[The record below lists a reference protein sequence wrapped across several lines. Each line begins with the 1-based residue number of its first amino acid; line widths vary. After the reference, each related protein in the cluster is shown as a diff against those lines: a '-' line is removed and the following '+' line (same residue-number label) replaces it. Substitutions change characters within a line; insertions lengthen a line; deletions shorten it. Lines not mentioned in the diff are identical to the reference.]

1 MFMTALEAQLV
12 FRLFQLFAIG
22 FLKPTNLF
30 GYTKYLIWT
39 WSVYDPE
46 LI

>member
-1 MFMTALEAQLV
+1 M
-12 FRLFQLFAIG
+12 AIG

-30 GYTKYLIWT
+30 GNTKYLNLNLNLNLNLV
-39 WSVYDPE
+39 SYDPE